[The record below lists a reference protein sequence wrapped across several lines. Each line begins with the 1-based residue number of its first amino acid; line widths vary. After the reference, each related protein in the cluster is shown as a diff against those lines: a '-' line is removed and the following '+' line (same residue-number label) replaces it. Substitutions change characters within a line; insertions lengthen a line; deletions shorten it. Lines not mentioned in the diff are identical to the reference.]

1 MIGHLRSNTCSPT
14 LGGPEHLFDPSRPL
28 MLIGVH
34 IPRFA
39 LTVTAAGRGVRL
51 VGTPAALAPVE
62 GSGNR
67 IGEIN
72 APAAAAG
79 VRPGMRLGE
88 AYALCP
94 RLALHPPDP
103 VAVREAVERLCGN
116 LESIGARVE
125 PVDQGLVL
133 LDAAPLERLLRGLD
147 GV

>member
-1 MIGHLRSNTCSPT
+1 MIGHLRSNTCS
-14 LGGPEHLFDPSRPL
+14 LRVDREHPFDSSRPL

-39 LTVTAAGRGVRL
+39 LTVTAAERGVRL
-51 VGTPAALAPVE
+51 VGTPAALAPAE

-79 VRPGMRLGE
+79 VRAGMRLGE

-103 VAVREAVERLCGN
+103 VAVREAAERLC
-116 LESIGARVE
+116 
-125 PVDQGLVL
+125 
-133 LDAAPLERLLRGLD
+133 
-147 GV
+147 